1 MVRPVALRPRQSQR
15 RRGFSSLTVR
25 SRAAKEGRLL
35 IRVSFTRDSAR
46 FAVRS
51 PDFLEGAILDRRAGG
66 PNAAQPELDRQ
77 QVLHT
82 ALSPDWQGKAL
93 QAGHTSRRK
102 PGSAQLPLTEPPPN

>member
-35 IRVSFTRDSAR
+35 IRVSFTRVSAR
-46 FAVRS
+46 FAARS
-51 PDFLEGAILDRRAGG
+51 PGFLEGAILDRRAGG

-77 QVLHT
+77 QSLHT
-82 ALSPDWQGKAL
+82 APGPGWQGKAV
-93 QAGHTSRRK
+93 QDGHTPRPKAVS
-102 PGSAQLPLTEPPPN
+102 